1 MVGGR
6 REETLSPSRLFQ
18 CVFNIHSPEP
28 QPHLGEPGKAFLITI
43 MFAKVK
49 KSKDK
54 KTKTSK
60 QTKKNQKRKKE
71 KKKESYP
78 GLCFKPLRGEVA
90 PCPWG
95 SPGSCQADLGA
106 RGAVLL
112 CPALQCG
119 VVLVGCGSGRVAK
132 AVGTGQGVCHTLH
145 TSGPSRGTAGP
156 SGPGQWAW

>member
-49 KSKDK
+49 KSKEK
-54 KTKTSK
+54 NKNK
-60 QTKKNQKRKKE
+60 QTNKKS
-71 KKKESYP
+71 KKKKKKSYP

-90 PCPWG
+90 PWVRG
-95 SPGSCQADLGA
+95 SLGSCQADLWA
-106 RGAVLL
+106 RRAVLL

-119 VVLVGCGSGRVAK
+119 VVLVGCGSGHVAK

>member
-60 QTKKNQKRKKE
+60 QTNKKIKKE
-71 KKKESYP
+71 KKKKKRVLSWPLLQTPERGGGSVGLGLSGELP
-78 GLCFKPLRGEVA
+78 G
-90 PCPWG
+90 
-95 SPGSCQADLGA
+95 
-106 RGAVLL
+106 
-112 CPALQCG
+112 
-119 VVLVGCGSGRVAK
+119 
-132 AVGTGQGVCHTLH
+132 
-145 TSGPSRGTAGP
+145 
-156 SGPGQWAW
+156 